1 MADIFQHSIKINDK
15 SITILNKKSVK
26 FTNAQ
31 DLAQWLYLN
40 KHTTN
45 TTGYLVG
52 GSSGTAITVDTA
64 LSNTSTN
71 PVENRVITD
80 RIGNLTAS
88 ANYLTTV
95 TNELIDALGET
106 RAELNNYVLKSA
118 LYDLIYPI
126 NSIYITYSKD
136 VNPNTLFGVGNW
148 QRVGGDRALWIANPN
163 TFTENNRYLNAGL
176 PNITGSTKYLS
187 PNAVWNNT
195 ADGCFTGYQGGGPDV
210 TNLRTSGSGGGYK
223 FNFDASASN
232 SIYGNSSTVQPPALQ
247 VFVWYRVS

>member
-1 MADIFQHSIKINDK
+1 MGDIFQHSIKLNDK

-52 GSSGTAITVDTA
+52 GSGGSTITVDTA

-88 ANYLTTV
+88 TNYLTTV

-163 TFTENNRYLNAGL
+163 TFTEDYRYLNAGL
-176 PNITGSTKYLS
+176 PNITGSTKWLS
-187 PNAVWNNT
+187 GNCVWSGEV
-195 ADGCFTGYQGGGPDV
+195 DGAFRSYTGDGPSV
-210 TNLRTSGSGGGYK
+210 TNLRTSGSGSGYR
-223 FNFDASASN
+223 FRFDASGSN
-232 SIYGNSSTVQPPALQ
+232 SIYGASSTVQPPALQ
-247 VFVWYRVS
+247 VFVWRRVA